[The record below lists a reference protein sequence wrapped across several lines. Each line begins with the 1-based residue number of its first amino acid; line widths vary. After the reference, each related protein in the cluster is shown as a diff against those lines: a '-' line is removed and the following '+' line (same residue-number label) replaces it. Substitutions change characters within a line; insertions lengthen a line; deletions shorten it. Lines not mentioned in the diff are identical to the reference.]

1 MNTARIADQIAQV
14 DRDLSEIDEQ
24 LEAGEFDEATA
35 ERLRAACRSERA
47 ALQEQLV
54 GSAKEESDAGEAAA
68 REGRSKSRAII
79 GTAVVGIA
87 AVVVAVVAVMSIQE
101 RTPAGEVTDGIA
113 TEVLEGQVAGGQGG
127 TDLSSVTASEMETV
141 VAQNPEIVG
150 MRIALAERYVEE
162 GNISKAVEHYM
173 IVLEQ
178 EPENAAALARVGWL
192 TFVSGE
198 AELAEPFVVRALVIE
213 PDYPQAYWFLAN
225 IRFELGDMAGVVEPL
240 ELLLAYESVPT
251 DVRAEA
257 TTMLEEARS

>member
-1 MNTARIADQIAQV
+1 
-14 DRDLSEIDEQ
+14 
-24 LEAGEFDEATA
+24 
-35 ERLRAACRSERA
+35 
-47 ALQEQLV
+47 
-54 GSAKEESDAGEAAA
+54 
-68 REGRSKSRAII
+68 
-79 GTAVVGIA
+79 
-87 AVVVAVVAVMSIQE
+87 
-101 RTPAGEVTDGIA
+101 
-113 TEVLEGQVAGGQGG
+113 
-127 TDLSSVTASEMETV
+127 METV
-141 VAQNPEIVG
+141 VAQNPEIAG
-150 MRIALAERYVEE
+150 MRIALAERYAEE

-173 IVLEQ
+173 IVLEL

-240 ELLLAYESVPT
+240 ELLLAYESIPT